1 MDASLSNGPAPGSS
15 PVLAALI
22 LAAGYSSR
30 MGSFKPLLPI
40 AGTTV
45 IAHAVA
51 MFRAAGIERIG
62 VVTGHCADQIE
73 PVVDRVGAVVVRNAG
88 YEQGMYSSIRTG
100 VGSLL
105 PTIDACFLLPVD
117 IPLVRPES
125 VTALA
130 EAFAAN
136 RAPIT
141 YPRFNGQRGHPPLI
155 SSALFPDILAGKAEG
170 GLRELLRKHQAG
182 AADVDVLD
190 EGVLLDMDTP
200 EDYAQLVGLAE
211 RRHLPTPAECE
222 AILATRPIA
231 EPLRRH
237 GRAVAAVARTI
248 ATRLCERGVR
258 IDRQLV
264 IAASLL
270 HDIAK
275 GEPGHAEVGASIVAA
290 LGYPAV
296 AEIIRQHMAMSFDG
310 TTPNEAAIVFLADKL
325 VRMDRRVPLEA
336 RYKPSFERF
345 KDQPEALQGA
355 CRRYET
361 ARAIH
366 GLVERR
372 VRAPMSAILADCGV
386 PAEAQP

>member
-1 MDASLSNGPAPGSS
+1 MSDEQSP

-22 LAAGYSSR
+22 LAAGCSTR
-30 MGSFKPLLPI
+30 MGQFKPLLPI

-45 IAHAVA
+45 VAQVIA

-62 VVTGHCADQIE
+62 VVTGHRAEDIE
-73 PVVDRVGAVVVRNAG
+73 PVVDRLGATVVRNVNFQ
-88 YEQGMYSSIRTG
+88 QGMYSSIQAG
-100 VGSLL
+100 VDSLL
-105 PTIDACFLLPVD
+105 PTVDACFLLPVD

-130 EAFAAN
+130 QAFATR

-141 YPRFNGQRGHPPLI
+141 YPRFNGQRGHPPLV
-155 SSALFPDILAGKAEG
+155 SSALFGEILAGKGEG
-170 GLRELLRKHQAG
+170 GLRELLKKHQPES
-182 AADVDVLD
+182 ADVDVLD

-231 EPLRRH
+231 DPLRRH
-237 GRAVAAVARTI
+237 GRSVAAVARTI
-248 ATRLCERGVR
+248 ATRLSDRGVR

-275 GEPGHAEVGASIVAA
+275 GEPGHAEVGASIVAS

-296 AEIIRQHMAMSFDG
+296 ADIIRQHMAMSFDG
-310 TTPNEAAIVFLADKL
+310 TTPNEASIVFLADKL
-325 VRMDRRVPLEA
+325 VRADRRVSLEA

-355 CRRYET
+355 RRRYDT
-361 ARAIH
+361 ACDIYRAI
-366 GLVERR
+366 ERKA
-372 VRAPMSAILADCGV
+372 RAPMSAILADCGV
-386 PAEAQP
+386 PLEG

>member
-1 MDASLSNGPAPGSS
+1 MSDDQSP
-15 PVLAALI
+15 PVLGALI
-22 LAAGYSSR
+22 LAAGYSTR
-30 MGSFKPLLPI
+30 MGNFKPLLPI
-40 AGTTV
+40 AGSTV
-45 IAHAVA
+45 IAHVVA
-51 MFRAAGIERIG
+51 MFRAAGIERIA

-73 PVVDRVGAVVVRNAG
+73 PVVNRLGATIVRNPD
-88 YEQGMYSSIRTG
+88 YQQGMYSSIQAGIRAEATAL
-100 VGSLL
+100 S
-105 PTIDACFLLPVD
+105 PTVDACFLLPVD

-130 EAFAAN
+130 EAFAAR

-141 YPRFNGQRGHPPLI
+141 YPRFNGQRGHPPLV
-155 SSALFPDILAGKAEG
+155 SSALFAEILAGKGEG
-170 GLRELLRKHQAG
+170 GLRELLRKHQPES
-182 AADVDVLD
+182 ADVDVLD
-190 EGVLLDMDTP
+190 EGVMLDMDTP

-222 AILATRPIA
+222 AILSTRPIV

-237 GRAVAAVARTI
+237 GRSVAAVARTI
-248 ATRLCERGVR
+248 ATRLSERGVR

-275 GEPGHAEVGASIVAA
+275 GEPGHAEVGATIVAS

-296 AEIIRQHMAMSFDG
+296 AEIIRQHMAMAFDG
-310 TTPNEAAIVFLADKL
+310 TTPNEASIVFLADKL
-325 VRMDRRVPLEA
+325 VRMDRRVTLEE

-355 CRRYET
+355 RRRYET
-361 ARAIH
+361 ACEIH
-366 GLVERR
+366 RVIERKA
-372 VRAPMSAILADCGV
+372 RAPMSAILADCGI
-386 PAEAQP
+386 PPEA

>member
-1 MDASLSNGPAPGSS
+1 MSDEYSP

-22 LAAGYSSR
+22 LAAGCSTR
-30 MGSFKPLLPI
+30 MGQFKPLLPI

-45 IAHAVA
+45 VAQVIA
-51 MFRAAGIERIG
+51 MFRAAGIDRIG
-62 VVTGHCADQIE
+62 VVTGYCAEQIE
-73 PVVDRVGAVVVRNAG
+73 TVVARLGATVVRNANFQ
-88 YEQGMYSSIRTG
+88 QGMYSSIQAG
-100 VGSLL
+100 VDSLL
-105 PTIDACFLLPVD
+105 PTVDACFLLPVD

-125 VTALA
+125 IARLA
-130 EAFAAN
+130 EAFAAR

-141 YPRFNGQRGHPPLI
+141 YPRFNGQRGHPPLV
-155 SSALFPDILAGKAEG
+155 SSALFAEILAGKGEG
-170 GLRELLRKHQAG
+170 GLRELLRKHQPES
-182 AADVDVLD
+182 ADVDVLD

-237 GRAVAAVARTI
+237 GRSVAAVARTI
-248 ATRLCERGVR
+248 ATRLSDRGVR

-275 GEPGHAEVGASIVAA
+275 GEPGHAEVGASIVAS

-296 AEIIRQHMAMSFDG
+296 ADIIRQHMAMSFDG
-310 TTPNEAAIVFLADKL
+310 TTPNEASIVFLADKL
-325 VRMDRRVPLEA
+325 VRADRRVSLEE

-355 CRRYET
+355 RRRYET
-361 ARAIH
+361 ACEIYRVI
-366 GLVERR
+366 ERKA
-372 VRAPMSAILADCGV
+372 RAPMSTILADCGV
-386 PAEAQP
+386 PPAA

>member
-1 MDASLSNGPAPGSS
+1 MSQEESA

-22 LAAGYSSR
+22 LAAGSSTR
-30 MGSFKPLLPI
+30 MGNFKPLLPI
-40 AGTTV
+40 AGESV
-45 IAHAVA
+45 IARVIGT
-51 MFRAAGIERIG
+51 FRAAGIERIG
-62 VVTGHCADQIE
+62 VVTGHEAEKLDS
-73 PVVDRVGAVVVRNAG
+73 VVHDLGAILVRNVD
-88 YEQGMYSSIRTG
+88 YERGMYSSIQTG
-100 VGSLL
+100 VASLL
-105 PTIDACFLLPVD
+105 PTVDACFLLPVD
-117 IPLVRPES
+117 IPLVRPET
-125 VTALA
+125 VAAVA
-130 EAFAAN
+130 EAFAAG

-141 YPRFNGQRGHPPLI
+141 SPRFNGQRGHPPLI
-155 SSALFPDILAGKAEG
+155 SKALFAEILAGKGEG
-170 GLRELLRKHQAG
+170 GLRELLKKYQAL

-190 EGVLLDMDTP
+190 EGVMLDMDTP

-248 ATRLCERGVR
+248 ATRLSERGVR

-275 GEPGHAEVGASIVAA
+275 GEAMHAETGASIIAG

-296 AEIIRQHMAMSFDG
+296 AEIIRQHMSMSFDG

-336 RYKPSFERF
+336 RYAPSFERF
-345 KDQPEALQGA
+345 KDQPDALQGA
-355 CRRYET
+355 QRRYET
-361 ARAIH
+361 ACEIFRVI
-366 GLVERR
+366 ERK

-386 PAEAQP
+386 PPEA

>member
-1 MDASLSNGPAPGSS
+1 MNQEQSA

-22 LAAGYSSR
+22 LAAGSSTR

-40 AGTTV
+40 AGESV
-45 IAHAVA
+45 IARVIG

-62 VVTGHCADQIE
+62 VVTGHAAEKLD
-73 PVVDRVGAVVVRNAG
+73 PVVHDLGAIPVRNVD
-88 YEQGMYSSIRTG
+88 YERGMYSSIQTG

-105 PTIDACFLLPVD
+105 PSVEACFLLPVD
-117 IPLVRPES
+117 IPLVRPET
-125 VTALA
+125 VAAVA
-130 EAFAAN
+130 EAFAAG

-155 SSALFPDILAGKAEG
+155 SQALFAEILAGKGEG
-170 GLRELLRKHQAG
+170 GLRELLKRYQSL

-190 EGVLLDMDTP
+190 EGVMLDMDTP
-200 EDYAQLVGLAE
+200 EAYAQLVGLAE

-248 ATRLCERGVR
+248 ATRLSERGVR

-275 GEPGHAEVGASIVAA
+275 GEARHADIGASIIAG

-296 AEIIRQHMAMSFDG
+296 AEIIRQHMSMTFDG

-325 VRMDRRVPLEA
+325 VRMDRRVSLEA
-336 RYKPSFERF
+336 RYAPSFERF

-355 CRRYET
+355 QRRYET
-361 ARAIH
+361 ACEILRVI
-366 GLVERR
+366 ERKA
-372 VRAPMSAILADCGV
+372 RAPMSTILADCGI
-386 PAEAQP
+386 PPEA

>member
-1 MDASLSNGPAPGSS
+1 MTDGNSP
-15 PVLAALI
+15 PVLGALI
-22 LAAGYSSR
+22 LAAGYSTR
-30 MGSFKPLLPI
+30 MGNFKPLLPI

-45 IAHAVA
+45 VAHVVA

-62 VVTGHCADQIE
+62 VVTGHCAERIE
-73 PVVDRVGAVVVRNAG
+73 PVADHLGVVAVRNPD
-88 YEQGMYSSIRTG
+88 YQEGMYSSIQAGIRAQAA
-100 VGSLL
+100 SLL
-105 PTIDACFLLPVD
+105 PAVDACFLLPVD

-125 VTALA
+125 VAALA
-130 EAFAAN
+130 EAFAAR

-155 SSALFPDILAGKAEG
+155 SSALFAEILAGKGEG
-170 GLRELLRKHQAG
+170 GLRELLRTHQANS
-182 AADVDVLD
+182 ADIDVFD
-190 EGVLLDMDTP
+190 EGVMLDMDTP

-222 AILATRPIA
+222 AILSTRPIA
-231 EPLRRH
+231 ESLRRH

-248 ATRLCERGVR
+248 ATRLSERSVR

-275 GEPGHAEVGASIVAA
+275 GEPGHAEAGATIIAS

-296 AEIIRQHMAMSFDG
+296 ADIIRQHMAMAFDG

-325 VRMDRRVPLEA
+325 VRMDRRVSLEE

-345 KDQPEALQGA
+345 RDQPEALQGA
-355 CRRYET
+355 RRRYET
-361 ARAIH
+361 ACEIH
-366 GLVERR
+366 RVIERKAR
-372 VRAPMSAILADCGV
+372 SPMSTILADCGIP
-386 PAEAQP
+386 PAA

>member
-1 MDASLSNGPAPGSS
+1 MEPSMNNGWRP

-45 IAHAVA
+45 IAQVA
-51 MFRAAGIERIG
+51 ATFRAAGIDRIG
-62 VVTGHCADQIE
+62 VITGHRADQLE
-73 PVVDRVGAVVVRNAG
+73 PVADRLGAIVVRNTD
-88 YEQGMYSSIRTG
+88 YERGMYSSIQAG
-100 VGSLL
+100 VSSLL
-105 PTIDACFLLPVD
+105 PTVDACYLLPVD

-125 VTALA
+125 VAALA
-130 EAFAAN
+130 EAFTVC

-155 SSALFPDILAGKAEG
+155 SRALFPEILAGKGEG
-170 GLRELLRKHQAG
+170 GLRELLRKHQAS

-222 AILATRPIA
+222 AILSTRPIA

-248 ATRLCERGVR
+248 ATRLSERGVR
-258 IDRQLV
+258 VDRQLV

-275 GEPGHAEVGASIVAA
+275 GEPGHAEVGASIVAS

-325 VRMDRRVPLEA
+325 VRMDRRVPLEE

-345 KDQPEALQGA
+345 RDQPEALSGA
-355 CRRYET
+355 RRRYET
-361 ARAIH
+361 ACEIH
-366 GLVERR
+366 ELVERR
-372 VRAPMSAILADCGV
+372 ARAPMSAILADCGV
-386 PAEAQP
+386 PAEAQS

>member
-1 MDASLSNGPAPGSS
+1 MSDEQSP

-22 LAAGYSSR
+22 LAAGCSTR
-30 MGSFKPLLPI
+30 MGQFKPLLPI

-45 IAHAVA
+45 IAQVVA
-51 MFRAAGIERIG
+51 MFRAAGIDRIG
-62 VVTGHCADQIE
+62 VVTGHRAEEIE
-73 PVVDRVGAVVVRNAG
+73 PVVNRLGAMVVRNPDFQ
-88 YEQGMYSSIRTG
+88 QGMYSSIQAGIRA
-100 VGSLL
+100 VGALS
-105 PTIDACFLLPVD
+105 PTVDACFLLPVD

-130 EAFAAN
+130 LAFATR

-141 YPRFNGQRGHPPLI
+141 YPRFNGQRGHPPLV
-155 SSALFPDILAGKAEG
+155 SNALFAEILAGKGEG
-170 GLRELLRKHQAG
+170 GLRELLRKHQPES
-182 AADVDVLD
+182 ADVDVLD
-190 EGVLLDMDTP
+190 EGVMLDMDTP

-222 AILATRPIA
+222 AILSSRPIA

-237 GRAVAAVARTI
+237 GRSVAAVARTI
-248 ATRLCERGVR
+248 ATRLSERGVR

-275 GEPGHAEVGASIVAA
+275 GEPGHAEVGASIVAS

-296 AEIIRQHMAMSFDG
+296 ADIIRQHMAMSFDG
-310 TTPNEAAIVFLADKL
+310 TTPNEAAVVFLADKL
-325 VRMDRRVPLEA
+325 VRADRRVSLEE

-355 CRRYET
+355 RRRYEMACEIHRVIERK
-361 ARAIH
+361 ARAS
-366 GLVERR
+366 
-372 VRAPMSAILADCGV
+372 MSVILADCGIP
-386 PAEAQP
+386 PAT

>member
-1 MDASLSNGPAPGSS
+1 MEQSMSDEQTP
-15 PVLAALI
+15 PVLAAMI
-22 LAAGYSSR
+22 LAAGCSTR
-30 MGSFKPLLPI
+30 MGQFKPLLPI

-45 IAHAVA
+45 IAHVVA

-62 VVTGHCADQIE
+62 VVIGYCAEQIE
-73 PVVDRVGAVVVRNAG
+73 PVVSRLGAKPVRNPE
-88 YEQGMYSSIRTG
+88 YQQGMYASIQAG
-100 VGSLL
+100 IASL
-105 PTIDACFLLPVD
+105 PATVDACFILPADV
-117 IPLVRPES
+117 PLVRPES
-125 VTALA
+125 VAALA
-130 EAFAAN
+130 QAFAAR

-141 YPRFNGQRGHPPLI
+141 YPRFNGQRGHPPLV
-155 SSALFPDILAGKAEG
+155 SNALFAEILAGNGEG
-170 GLRELLRKHQAG
+170 GLRELLRKHQPDSS
-182 AADVDVLD
+182 DVDVLD

-237 GRAVAAVARTI
+237 GRSVAAVARTI
-248 ATRLCERGVR
+248 AARLSERGVR

-275 GEPGHAEVGASIVAA
+275 GESGHAEVGATIVAA

-296 AEIIRQHMAMSFDG
+296 AEIIRQHLAMSFDG
-310 TTPNEAAIVFLADKL
+310 TTPNEATIVFLADKL
-325 VRMDRRVPLEA
+325 VRADRRVSLEE

-345 KDQPEALQGA
+345 RDQPEALQGA
-355 CRRYET
+355 QRRYEV
-361 ARAIH
+361 ACEIYRLI
-366 GLVERR
+366 ERKA
-372 VRAPMSAILADCGV
+372 RAPMSAILADCGV
-386 PAEAQP
+386 PPAA

>member
-1 MDASLSNGPAPGSS
+1 MSDEQSP

-22 LAAGYSSR
+22 LAAGCSTR
-30 MGSFKPLLPI
+30 MGQFKPLLPI

-45 IAHAVA
+45 VAQVIA

-62 VVTGHCADQIE
+62 VVTGHRADEIE
-73 PVVDRVGAVVVRNAG
+73 PVVDRLGVTVVRNVNFQ
-88 YEQGMYSSIRTG
+88 QGMYSSIQAG
-100 VGSLL
+100 VNSLL
-105 PTIDACFLLPVD
+105 PTIDACFLLPVN

-130 EAFAAN
+130 QAFAMR

-141 YPRFNGQRGHPPLI
+141 YPRFNGQRGHPPLV
-155 SSALFPDILAGKAEG
+155 SNALFAEILAGKGEG
-170 GLRELLRKHQAG
+170 GLRELLRKHQPES
-182 AADVDVLD
+182 ADVNVLD
-190 EGVLLDMDTP
+190 EGVMLDMDTP

-222 AILATRPIA
+222 AILSTRPIA

-237 GRAVAAVARTI
+237 GRSVAAVARTI
-248 ATRLCERGVR
+248 ATRLSERGVR

-275 GEPGHAEVGASIVAA
+275 GEPGHAEVGASIVASI
-290 LGYPAV
+290 GYPAV
-296 AEIIRQHMAMSFDG
+296 ADIIRQHMAMSFDG
-310 TTPNEAAIVFLADKL
+310 TTPNEASIVFLADKL
-325 VRMDRRVPLEA
+325 VRADRRVSLEE

-355 CRRYET
+355 RRRYET
-361 ARAIH
+361 ACEIH
-366 GLVERR
+366 RVIERR
-372 VRAPMSAILADCGV
+372 VRASMPAILADCGV
-386 PAEAQP
+386 PMEG